1 MKSNSFLYFI
11 IFCGILMFSSVVLAG
26 NFSLKDAEKFAY
38 ERGNELL
45 SCFNMD
51 DGEEKYEKLDSL
63 LLEYVDL
70 PYIAKFVMG
79 KYWREMSEEQ
89 QKKYLDL
96 FQTYALN
103 LYRGFPLDFGNKLSF
118 DVVASETV
126 NGDAMVL
133 TAIKLKSDDVNEMK
147 VEVNFRLH
155 DDGKKFMIRDIKVG
169 ENSLVLVYRQ
179 RFQEMMKEADEE
191 ISWFLEDFELVA
203 NSSQQKIKY

>member
-79 KYWREMSEEQ
+79 KYWREK

>member
-1 MKSNSFLYFI
+1 MIFSFA
-11 IFCGILMFSSVVLAG
+11 VRAG

-38 ERGNELL
+38 ARGTELL

-51 DGEEKYEKLDSL
+51 NSEEKYEKLDSL

-79 KYWREMSEEQ
+79 KYWKEMSAEQ
-89 QKKYLDL
+89 QEKYLNL
-96 FQTYALN
+96 FEKYALN
-103 LYRGFPLDFGNKLSF
+103 LYRGFPLNFKNKLSF
-118 DVVASETV
+118 DVVSSEMV

-133 TAIKLKSDDVNEMK
+133 TAIKLKSDNVNEMN

-203 NSSQQKIKY
+203 NSPYQTYK